1 MRRLKVNKKSLL
13 QKGGTPAPQM
23 TMDTDSILQGIR
35 EKLQGGVSEVEV
47 FQNLMEQQ
55 IPLDEIQTAF
65 TALGYDDTMLSN
77 IMTKIQETTDKSSE
91 NIQEGNIS
99 GSSLPQAQAG
109 NIGITPGM
117 AFSGALQMPTSGF
130 FGTVSTANTD
140 QVTGYRPAKNF
151 YLPQDLGNYGNVDG
165 ALGVLAQGVQNL
177 FSKQDTDGDGLM
189 DGTFRDTRAKRHR
202 QKDRRGSYYDYEV
215 TFDEGDS
222 ADNYYASNQ
231 DLFKG
236 KLRTKEQAAQD
247 FLNNSKVNFN
257 VNTGQYET
265 VWNPYQDKFLNSA
278 DNQLKK
284 RLSKNKDLS
293 GPMLN
298 TIEDGVSISDFQ
310 QRLADNPAHAELLAQ
325 DLGIIKDDR
334 LPAGVSYGVD
344 KDGSAGS
351 YFGAN
356 PYLYETMMLD
366 NVYSGDASK
375 DYQLSDFNLQGTSL
389 RNQNTNPPSNNPPS
403 NNPPSSNVDYSYLD
417 PTLNTMFDFEQTL
430 GGFDETTG
438 KAYGLSNLG
447 ANRYTSLNPN
457 NPDYLDPK
465 DPNFRANL
473 RDRVKRDYGSSLQG
487 FDQSLQPAMLDFAYN
502 TGRDPRIYLLDQYMK
517 SQGNP
522 AGLDNRGAY
531 KDAMNNFSW
540 SDANLQK
547 NFNQVYGDNAS
558 KISALPVADQI
569 KLMNQG
575 RQFYYNNINMVGGKP
590 NPAAAATWLQRP
602 FYKVGGTVDVGGG
615 SIDMGKIDS
624 RSIDV
629 KNLDSASIQKAQFG
643 FDLKGYLKGEQ
654 GFIPDYKGEST
665 TKTVNDAVDKYGDAV
680 GTGLDVM
687 QTGMTAAGM
696 VPVVGNVVDVV
707 NAGVSGARSAYA
719 GFTGDTDGA
728 VKHAENAAINAA
740 SAIPGAGI
748 AVGAAGLV
756 KDTAGYTGLMND
768 KSIASNVGIQTERP
782 LVDTPVASGPT
793 KTVAS
798 MGYEIPRYQQA
809 GEFKKTK
816 SDEDLWLE
824 AMHANTTPQPE
835 PTIYDMIKSG
845 DVTGLE
851 GKVNKELGN
860 TMDRGQNRGPADI
873 PEYQHYMEKEKEVFS
888 SDDYQNIITQLNS
901 EYEKGYDEEVDEA
914 KIDELMNQLTAI
926 ENKFYNSEIG
936 KIGKKI
942 SDFYSKNQDPLRH
955 GTSSGFTAK
964 AISDKIKNLPYV
976 GGLLDFIGADDM
988 GGIAGANLLGL
999 GHEVSA
1005 YMDYGQEDGRSFTTQ
1020 LKESAKDMYNNFKGS
1035 LTAIGAD
1042 SEDEIARKVIQ
1053 GVSAGDYTSGVVN
1066 ELPIEQMAGETKKD
1080 MKNRIKNYNHPY
1092 LQEYIE
1098 QFKLNNKGDETAI
1111 KDIMSQYGVTP
1122 SDTLLMGSSQDIGI
1136 ARDKAQFDLNQY
1148 IASQINPNGG
1158 QTTVTYKD
1166 RIPFNTGP
1174 VDDDGNSYSMD
1185 ERTFYNDDGGY
1196 LHLIKAL
1203 QKKQDGGANT
1213 LYEYYTGMGQDLPTI
1228 PQRGDIY
1235 NLSGGN
1241 DKYTGTAAQN
1251 TQLLNFLKETGPITM
1266 LDEVEIVGKKDDN
1279 NSMPTNDDP
1288 QDFSLFKDPVGP
1300 LANNDFSGIENESNL
1315 ITDPGQLTANLVNN
1329 QALPG
1334 GDGSGDLTDDGTAT
1348 TQITD
1353 FSVISDDDTFVP
1365 NPTGTDTDPPVDP
1378 EFKDPKVKRK
1388 NKLMGTI
1395 NRVKDSQAVKK
1406 FADVSGLAVAG
1417 AGVINEMFQNKKARE
1432 AEESLPF
1439 LTMAD
1444 KAYGMVEEREGDR
1457 GLFDENTGIAQ
1468 PDNIR
1473 AYEAQMGTETFMMP
1487 PMKQK
1492 ENIVD
1497 LDYETVARLI
1507 SAGADIEIL

>member
-35 EKLQGGVSEVEV
+35 EKLQGGISEVEV

-77 IMTKIQETTDKSSE
+77 IMTKVQEATDKSSE
-91 NIQEGNIS
+91 DIQEGSIS

-165 ALGVLAQGVQNL
+165 ALGVLAQGFQNL

-189 DGTFRDTRAKRHR
+189 DGTFRDTKAKRLR
-202 QKDRRGSYYDYEV
+202 QKDKRGSYYDYEV

-247 FLNNSKVNFN
+247 FLNNSKVNYN

-298 TIEDGVSISDFQ
+298 VINDGISISEFQ

-325 DLGIIKDDR
+325 DLGIIKGDR

-375 DYQLSDFNLQGTSL
+375 DYQLSDFNLKGTSL
-389 RNQNTNPPSNNPPS
+389 RSGNTNTPSNDPPSNDPPS

-417 PTLNTMFDFEQTL
+417 PTLNTIFDFEQTL
-430 GGFDETTG
+430 GGFDDVTG

-447 ANRYTSLNPN
+447 ANRYTSLKPSD
-457 NPDYLDPK
+457 PDYLDPK

-473 RDRVKRDYGSSLQG
+473 RERVKRDYASSLQG
-487 FDQSLQPAMLDFAYN
+487 FDKSLQPAMLDFAYN
-502 TGRDPRIYLLDQYMK
+502 TGRDPRIYLLDQYIK

-522 AGLDNRGAY
+522 AGLDDRGAY

-540 SDANLQK
+540 TDPNMQSRFD
-547 NFNQVYGDNAS
+547 QVYGDNAAA
-558 KISALPVADQI
+558 ISALPVADQI

-602 FYKVGGTVDVGGG
+602 FYKAGGTVDVGGG

-643 FDLKGYLKGEQ
+643 FDLKGYFSGEQ
-654 GFIPDYKGEST
+654 GLIPDYKGEST
-665 TKTVNDAVDKYGDAV
+665 TKTVNKAVDKYGDAV
-680 GTGLDVM
+680 STGLDVM

-696 VPVVGNVVDVV
+696 VPIVGNVVDLV
-707 NAGVSGARSAYA
+707 NTGVSGARSAYA

-728 VKHAENAAINAA
+728 IKHAENAAINAA
-740 SAIPGAGI
+740 SAIPGVGI
-748 AVGAAGLV
+748 GVGGAGLV
-756 KDTAGYTGLMND
+756 KDVAGYTGVMND

-782 LVDTPVASGPT
+782 LVDSPVKTGPT

-798 MGYEIPRYQQA
+798 MGYELPYYQGA
-809 GEFKKTK
+809 GEL
-816 SDEDLWLE
+816 DGEDLWLQE
-824 AMHANTTPQPE
+824 MGNQMKNPSPE
-835 PTIYDMIKSG
+835 PTIYDLIRSG
-845 DVTGLE
+845 DIPRLE
-851 GKVNKELGN
+851 GRVNDALGG
-860 TMDRGQNRGPADI
+860 TMDRGAQISDI
-873 PEYQHYMEKEKEVFS
+873 PGYKRYQEAKNNFYQG
-888 SDDYQNIITQLNS
+888 DAYQNLINELNS
-901 EYEKGYDEEVDEA
+901 EYSK
-914 KIDELMNQLTAI
+914 DELNEDKIAELHGKI
-926 ENKFYNSEIG
+926 NNLENTFNESEIG
-936 KIGKKI
+936 KMGEGMERF
-942 SDFYSKNQDPLRH
+942 FYENEDPLRH
-955 GTSSGFTAK
+955 ATTSGLTAR
-964 AISDKIKNLPYV
+964 AISDKIKNTPYI
-976 GGLLDFIGADDM
+976 GGLLDFIGVDDL
-988 GGIAGANLLGL
+988 GGVVGANLLGL

-1005 YMDYGQEDGRSFTTQ
+1005 YMDYGKDDGRSLATQ
-1020 LKESAKDMYNNFKGS
+1020 LKESGKDMYNNFLGS
-1035 LTAIGAD
+1035 LASYGSD
-1042 SEDEIARKVIQ
+1042 SDKEVARKVIA
-1053 GVSAGDYTSGVVN
+1053 GVHDGKYTSGVVN
-1066 ELPIEQMAGETKKD
+1066 DDSGFYIDAPDTANDPGFYINSEDTANDPGFYIDLPTK
-1080 MKNRIKNYNHPY
+1080 
-1092 LQEYIE
+1092 Q
-1098 QFKLNNKGDETAI
+1098 G
-1111 KDIMSQYGVTP
+1111 
-1122 SDTLLMGSSQDIGI
+1122 
-1136 ARDKAQFDLNQY
+1136 
-1148 IASQINPNGG
+1148 
-1158 QTTVTYKD
+1158 
-1166 RIPFNTGP
+1166 
-1174 VDDDGNSYSMD
+1174 
-1185 ERTFYNDDGGY
+1185 
-1196 LHLIKAL
+1196 
-1203 QKKQDGGANT
+1203 GGANT
-1213 LYEYYTGMGQDLPTI
+1213 LYEYYQDLGLELPSVAERR
-1228 PQRGDIY
+1228 PAFQEAFGE
-1235 NLSGGN
+1235 NVP
-1241 DKYTGTAAQN
+1241 YTGTAAQN
-1251 TQLLNFLKETGPITM
+1251 TQFLEYLQNTNNPEPTSDNTIPNTETPVEEVSTPTNTDQFDPAID
-1266 LDEVEIVGKKDDN
+1266 LDEFEVSTEDGVKDALRIEPIGIQPIEVEPPDMQLRGV
-1279 NSMPTNDDP
+1279 
-1288 QDFSLFKDPVGP
+1288 
-1300 LANNDFSGIENESNL
+1300 NEDGT
-1315 ITDPGQLTANLVNN
+1315 ITQTEPEDPG
-1329 QALPG
+1329 
-1334 GDGSGDLTDDGTAT
+1334 
-1348 TQITD
+1348 
-1353 FSVISDDDTFVP
+1353 
-1365 NPTGTDTDPPVDP
+1365 
-1378 EFKDPKVKRK
+1378 FKDPKVKRK
-1388 NKLMGTI
+1388 NKLMGTL
-1395 NRVKDSQAVKK
+1395 NRIKDSQAVKK
-1406 FADVSGLAVAG
+1406 FADLSGFAVAG

-1487 PMKQK
+1487 PMKQE

>member
-13 QKGGTPAPQM
+13 RKGGTPAPQM

-35 EKLQGGVSEVEV
+35 EKLQGGISEVEV

-77 IMTKIQETTDKSSE
+77 IMTKVQEATDKSSE
-91 NIQEGNIS
+91 DIQEGSIS

-165 ALGVLAQGVQNL
+165 ALGVLAQGFQNL

-247 FLNNSKVNFN
+247 FLNNSKVNYN

-298 TIEDGVSISDFQ
+298 VINDGISISEFQ

-325 DLGIIKDDR
+325 DLGIIKGDR

-375 DYQLSDFNLQGTSL
+375 DYQLSDFNLKGTSV
-389 RNQNTNPPSNNPPS
+389 RNQNTNPPSNDPPSNDPPS

-417 PTLNTMFDFEQTL
+417 PTLNTIFDFEQTL
-430 GGFDETTG
+430 GGFDDVTG

-447 ANRYTSLNPN
+447 ANRYTGLNPN
-457 NPDYLDPK
+457 DPDYLDPK

-473 RDRVKRDYGSSLQG
+473 RERVKRDYASSLQG
-487 FDQSLQPAMLDFAYN
+487 FDKSLQPAMLDFAYN
-502 TGRDPRIYLLDQYMK
+502 TGRDPRIYLLDQYIK

-522 AGLDNRGAY
+522 AGLDDRGAY
-531 KDAMNNFSW
+531 KDAMKNFSW
-540 SDANLQK
+540 TDPNMQSRFD
-547 NFNQVYGDNAS
+547 QVYGDNAAA
-558 KISALPVADQI
+558 ISALPVADQI

-602 FYKVGGTVDVGGG
+602 FYKAGGTVDVGGG

-643 FDLKGYLKGEQ
+643 FDLKGYIKGEQ
-654 GFIPDYKGEST
+654 GLIPDYKGEST
-665 TKTVNDAVDKYGDAV
+665 TKTVNKAVDKYGDKV
-680 GTGLDVM
+680 STGLDVA
-687 QTGMTAAGM
+687 QTAMSGAGM
-696 VPVVGNVVDVV
+696 FPVVGNVVDLV
-707 NAGVSGARSAYA
+707 NAGVSGARSTFANY
-719 GFTGDTDGA
+719 TGDKDGA
-728 VKHAENAAINAA
+728 IKHAENMAINLG
-740 SAIPGAGI
+740 SSIPGPAGW
-748 AVGAAGLV
+748 AAGATSIA
-756 KDTAGYTGLMND
+756 KDVAGYTGVMND
-768 KSIASNVGIQTERP
+768 KSIASNVGIETERP
-782 LVDTPVASGPT
+782 LVDSPVKTGPT

-798 MGYEIPRYQQA
+798 MGYE
-809 GEFKKTK
+809 
-816 SDEDLWLE
+816 
-824 AMHANTTPQPE
+824 
-835 PTIYDMIKSG
+835 
-845 DVTGLE
+845 
-851 GKVNKELGN
+851 
-860 TMDRGQNRGPADI
+860 
-873 PEYQHYMEKEKEVFS
+873 
-888 SDDYQNIITQLNS
+888 
-901 EYEKGYDEEVDEA
+901 
-914 KIDELMNQLTAI
+914 
-926 ENKFYNSEIG
+926 
-936 KIGKKI
+936 
-942 SDFYSKNQDPLRH
+942 
-955 GTSSGFTAK
+955 
-964 AISDKIKNLPYV
+964 LPY
-976 GGLLDFIGADDM
+976 
-988 GGIAGANLLGL
+988 
-999 GHEVSA
+999 
-1005 YMDYGQEDGRSFTTQ
+1005 Y
-1020 LKESAKDMYNNFKGS
+1020 
-1035 LTAIGAD
+1035 
-1042 SEDEIARKVIQ
+1042 Q
-1053 GVSAGDYTSGVVN
+1053 G
-1066 ELPIEQMAGETKKD
+1066 AGETKKER
-1080 MKNRIKNYNHPY
+1080 KNRIKNYNHPY

-1098 QFKLNNKGDETAI
+1098 LFKQNNKSDETAI
-1111 KDIMSQYGVTP
+1111 KDIMSQMGVTGQ
-1122 SDTLLMGSSQDIGI
+1122 DTLFLGNSPSLSGMTM
-1136 ARDKAQFDLNQY
+1136 RPEFNLDLFL
-1148 IASQINPNGG
+1148 ASQKDPDAFNAG
-1158 QTTVTYKD
+1158 QPVNVTYED
-1166 RIPFNTGP
+1166 REKYDI
-1174 VDDDGNSYSMD
+1174 DDRTYMNDVGN
-1185 ERTFYNDDGGY
+1185 Y
-1196 LHLIKAL
+1196 LHLIKSSL
-1203 QKKQDGGANT
+1203 NQKQDGGANT
-1213 LYEYYTGMGQDLPTI
+1213 LYEYYTGIGQDLPTI
-1228 PQRGDIY
+1228 PQRADIY

-1241 DKYTGTAAQN
+1241 DQYTGTAAQN
-1251 TQLLNFLKETGPITM
+1251 TQLLKFLKESGPITM
-1266 LDEVEIVGKKDDN
+1266 LDEVEIVGKKNDN

-1288 QDFSLFKDPVGP
+1288 QDFSLLKDPVGP

-1315 ITDPGQLTANLVNN
+1315 ITEPGQLTANLINN

-1353 FSVISDDDTFVP
+1353 FDVISDANTFVP

-1378 EFKDPKVKRK
+1378 PVDPEFKDPKIKRK

-1395 NRVKDSQAVKK
+1395 NRIKDSQAVKK
-1406 FADVSGLAVAG
+1406 FADLSGFAVAG

-1487 PMKQK
+1487 PMKQE